1 MLHGMEPPRGAE
13 KDTGEDWVRPRRT
26 GASLVAQP
34 VKELPAVQETPVQL
48 LGQEELLEKE

>member
-1 MLHGMEPPRGAE
+1 MEPPRGAE